1 MKNIELLV
9 PRLKGLF
16 SGILLFASLGLMA
29 QDELGVYEK
38 LDEFIHDDIVFT
50 DEKFQQVNIKDAI
63 QMPTVI
69 AMVYYECPGIC
80 TPLMNGL
87 SDVINKSDL
96 VLNKDYQIFTISFS
110 HNEKTVLAQNKK
122 KTYANLVQHGDA
134 ENGWR
139 FFTGDSLTIHRFLD
153 NIGYQVKQ
161 EGNEFIHPST
171 LLVVSPGGKITRYL
185 HGTYILP
192 FDFKMA
198 IVEAGLEK
206 SGPTINKVLNFC
218 FSYDAEGKKYV
229 LNVTKLSGII
239 ILLAALLLFAFLI
252 RSGNKKR
259 NPNSISS

>member
-1 MKNIELLV
+1 MKNLELWI
-9 PRLKGLF
+9 PGLKGLLL
-16 SGILLFASLGLMA
+16 GILIFSYAGLVA

-38 LDEFIHDDIVFT
+38 LDQYILDDIVFT
-50 DEKFQQVNIKDAI
+50 DEKYQQVNIKDAI
-63 QMPTVI
+63 KMPTVI

-87 SDVINKSDL
+87 YEVINRSDM
-96 VLNKDYQIFTISFS
+96 VLNKDYQVFTISFS
-110 HNEKTVLAQNKK
+110 HNEKTILAQNKK
-122 KTYANLVQHGDA
+122 KTYANLVEKGDA

-139 FFTGDSLTIHRFLD
+139 FFTGDSITIHRFLD

-171 LLVVSPGGKITRYL
+171 LLIVSPGGKITRYL

-192 FDFKMA
+192 FDLKMA
-198 IVEAGLEK
+198 VVEAGMEK

-229 LNVTKLSGII
+229 FNVTKLSGII
-239 ILLAALLLFAFLI
+239 ILLAALALFAFLI

-259 NPNSISS
+259 NPKSI